1 MKLVM
6 YHYVKK
12 EKKEYP
18 FLNSLSFRKFQN
30 QIKFFEKNGG
40 ISDNINY
47 QHSKKDSFILT
58 FDDGLKDH
66 LMVAEY
72 LNKRGLKGFFFI
84 SCYPLIYKKILPVH
98 QMHIILS
105 KINLDIVHKKFFG
118 LCTSFNEKNIYK
130 FLKNKEN
137 NKYYKPLDD
146 DNKKKE
152 IKKIFN
158 YYLSRNQR
166 LKLLKSLNKYFDINV
181 DSQNYYLNKNE
192 IKYMKNL
199 GMEIGSHGINHEPLN
214 KLSYFEQKKKL
225 FILSYI

>member
-47 QHSKKDSFILT
+47 QHSKKDKFILT

-72 LNKRGLKGFFFI
+72 LNKRG
-84 SCYPLIYKKILPVH
+84 
-98 QMHIILS
+98 
-105 KINLDIVHKKFFG
+105 
-118 LCTSFNEKNIYK
+118 
-130 FLKNKEN
+130 
-137 NKYYKPLDD
+137 
-146 DNKKKE
+146 
-152 IKKIFN
+152 
-158 YYLSRNQR
+158 
-166 LKLLKSLNKYFDINV
+166 
-181 DSQNYYLNKNE
+181 
-192 IKYMKNL
+192 
-199 GMEIGSHGINHEPLN
+199 
-214 KLSYFEQKKKL
+214 
-225 FILSYI
+225 